1 MYLRVCN
8 KRDMLAAVVVT
19 FQSSAQGNSPND
31 LSLSDTPDRGN
42 NMLDGQHT
50 PVSLDHQNDPADSES
65 LERRLL
71 EHQNEQQQQ
80 QVTTASSE
88 AEASSLIKLDNGD
101 VLYMREVNRLLVL
114 ICLLRQDN
122 FEKHGLIDYNFQCFK
137 EAVTEVF
144 EFSRKRNTQQQQQQD

>member
-1 MYLRVCN
+1 MQYSYDIHIVC
-8 KRDMLAAVVVT
+8 
-19 FQSSAQGNSPND
+19 SAQGNSPND
-31 LSLSDTPDRGN
+31 LSLVQTPDHMGGDA
-42 NMLDGQHT
+42 LDGQQT
-50 PVSLDHQNDPADSES
+50 PISLDNHEHQLNPDTDS

-71 EHQNEQQQQ
+71 EHQNQEHH
-80 QVTTASSE
+80 TPPSDS
-88 AEASSLIKLDNGD
+88 EASSLIKLDNGD

-144 EFSRKRNTQQQQQQD
+144 EFSRKRNTQQ

>member
-1 MYLRVCN
+1 M
-8 KRDMLAAVVVT
+8 
-19 FQSSAQGNSPND
+19 
-31 LSLSDTPDRGN
+31 
-42 NMLDGQHT
+42 DGQHT
-50 PVSLDHQNDPADSES
+50 PVSIDQHEHMDADAQS
-65 LERRLL
+65 LERRLI
-71 EHQNEQQQQ
+71 EHQEQQQQ
-80 QVTTASSE
+80 NGSSD

-144 EFSRKRNTQQQQQQD
+144 EFSRKRNTQQQ

>member
-1 MYLRVCN
+1 M
-8 KRDMLAAVVVT
+8 
-19 FQSSAQGNSPND
+19 
-31 LSLSDTPDRGN
+31 SDTPDRN
-42 NMLDGQHT
+42 NLLLDGQQT
-50 PVSLDHQNDPADSES
+50 PVSLDNQVDPDSES

-80 QVTTASSE
+80 QQQQQQQITTASSE

-144 EFSRKRNTQQQQQQD
+144 EFSRKRNTQQQQE

>member
-1 MYLRVCN
+1 MTVI
-8 KRDMLAAVVVT
+8 VT

-31 LSLSDTPDRGN
+31 LSLSDTPDRSN

-50 PVSLDHQNDPADSES
+50 PVSLDNQNDPADSES

-71 EHQNEQQQQ
+71 EHQHEQQQQ
-80 QVTTASSE
+80 QATTASSE

-144 EFSRKRNTQQQQQQD
+144 EFSRKRNTQQQQQQQD